1 MLAIAQQKPDK
12 YKHCEQHFNNILKRE
27 TYMPKA
33 LCIGELLIDFV
44 STTPDVTLAEAP
56 GFVKAPGGAPANVA
70 VGLAKLGIDA
80 GFIGKIGT
88 DPFGVFLTET
98 LQQNNVDTTYLIAGE
113 TSRTT
118 LAFVATRS
126 DGMKDITFYR
136 HPGADIQLSPDEI
149 HTDYIRSAELFHY
162 GSVSLSHSPTRE
174 ATLKAINCAKDAGAF
189 ISYDPNLR
197 LMLWDNPDEAKH
209 WIWEVMPFAD
219 VVKISDEEWEFITGD
234 VDLKQGIERILS
246 LDVKLLVV
254 TLGERG
260 CYYTNGVT
268 HGSIDGI
275 DVKVIDTLGAGDA
288 FVAAMLSK
296 LMHHHDLSDMKKDQL
311 NDIMRY
317 ANAAGA
323 LATQKVG
330 VIPSLPTHAEIEH
343 FLSAVSPTAAEVS

>member
-1 MLAIAQQKPDK
+1 
-12 YKHCEQHFNNILKRE
+12 
-27 TYMPKA
+27 MPKA

-70 VGLAKLGIDA
+70 VGLAKLGVDA
-80 GFIGKIGT
+80 GFIGKVGA
-88 DPFGVFLTET
+88 DPFGDFLTET

-136 HPGADIQLSPDEI
+136 HPGADIQLSPNEI
-149 HTDYIRSAELFHY
+149 DVDYIHSAELFHY

-174 ATLKAINCAKDAGAF
+174 ATLKAIQCAKSAGAF

-197 LMLWDNPDEAKH
+197 LMLWDSADDAKH
-209 WIWEVMPFAD
+209 WIWEVMPYAD
-219 VVKISDEEWEFITGD
+219 VVKISEEEWEFVTGD
-234 VDLKQGIERILS
+234 IELKQGIERILG
-246 LDVKLLVV
+246 LGVKLLVV

-260 CYYTNGVT
+260 CYYTNGNVE
-268 HGSIDGI
+268 GSVDGFA
-275 DVKVIDTLGAGDA
+275 VEVVDTLGAGDA
-288 FVAAMLSK
+288 FVAAMLTQLMTHADIESLEKDK
-296 LMHHHDLSDMKKDQL
+296 LDA
-311 NDIMRY
+311 IMRY

-330 VIPSLPTHAEIEH
+330 VIPALPTHSEIEQ
-343 FLSAVSPTAAEVS
+343 FLL

>member
-1 MLAIAQQKPDK
+1 
-12 YKHCEQHFNNILKRE
+12 
-27 TYMPKA
+27 MPKA

-70 VGLAKLGIDA
+70 VGLAKLGVDA
-80 GFIGKIGT
+80 GFIGKVGA
-88 DPFGVFLTET
+88 DPFGNFLTET
-98 LQQNNVDTTYLIAGE
+98 LQRNNVDTAYLIAGE

-149 HTDYIRSAELFHY
+149 DVDYIHSAELFHY

-174 ATLKAINCAKDAGAF
+174 ATLKAIQYAKSAGAF

-197 LMLWDNPDEAKH
+197 LMLWDNADDAKH
-209 WIWEVMPFAD
+209 WIWEVMSYAD
-219 VVKISDEEWEFITGD
+219 VVKISEEEWEFVTGD
-234 VDLKQGIERILS
+234 IELKQGVERILG
-246 LDVKLLVV
+246 LGVKLLVV

-260 CYYTNGVT
+260 CYYTNGNVE
-268 HGSIDGI
+268 GSVDGFA
-275 DVKVIDTLGAGDA
+275 VEVVDTLGAGDA
-288 FVAAMLSK
+288 FVAAMLTQLMTHADIESLEKDK
-296 LMHHHDLSDMKKDQL
+296 LDA
-311 NDIMRY
+311 IMRY

-330 VIPSLPTHAEIEH
+330 VIPALPTHSEIER
-343 FLSAVSPTAAEVS
+343 FLL

>member
-1 MLAIAQQKPDK
+1 
-12 YKHCEQHFNNILKRE
+12 
-27 TYMPKA
+27 MPKA

-70 VGLAKLGIDA
+70 VGLAKLGVDA
-80 GFIGKIGT
+80 GFIGKVGA
-88 DPFGVFLTET
+88 DPFGDFLTET

-149 HTDYIRSAELFHY
+149 DVDYIHSTELFHY

-174 ATLKAINCAKDAGAF
+174 ATLKAIQCAKSTGAF

-197 LMLWDNPDEAKH
+197 LMLWGNADDAKH
-209 WIWEVMPFAD
+209 WIWEVMSHAD
-219 VVKISDEEWEFITGD
+219 VVKISEEEWEFVTGD
-234 VDLKQGIERILS
+234 IELKQGIERILG
-246 LDVKLLVV
+246 LGVKLLVV

-260 CYYTNGVT
+260 CYYTNGNVE
-268 HGSIDGI
+268 GSVDGFA
-275 DVKVIDTLGAGDA
+275 VEVVDTLGAGDA
-288 FVAAMLSK
+288 FVAAMLTQ
-296 LMHHHDLSDMKKDQL
+296 LMTHANIESLEKDKF
-311 NDIMRY
+311 DAIMQY

-330 VIPSLPTHAEIEH
+330 VIPALPTHSEIEQ
-343 FLSAVSPTAAEVS
+343 FLL

>member
-1 MLAIAQQKPDK
+1 
-12 YKHCEQHFNNILKRE
+12 
-27 TYMPKA
+27 MPKA

-70 VGLAKLGIDA
+70 VGLAKLGIET
-80 GFIGKIGT
+80 GFIGKVGA
-88 DPFGVFLTET
+88 DPFGDFLIET
-98 LQQNNVDTTYLIAGE
+98 LQQNRVDTTYLVAGE

-149 HTDYIRSAELFHY
+149 DADYIKSADLFHY

-174 ATLKAINCAKDAGAF
+174 ATLKSIQIAKDAGAF

-197 LMLWDNPDEAKH
+197 LMLWENANDAKH
-209 WIWEVMPFAD
+209 WIWEVMSSAD
-219 VVKISDEEWEFITGD
+219 VVKISEEEWEFITGD
-234 VDLKQGIERILS
+234 TELATGIERILG
-246 LDVKLLVV
+246 LGVELLIV
-254 TLGERG
+254 TLGEQG
-260 CYYTNGVT
+260 CYYTNGKV
-268 HGSIDGI
+268 DGYV
-275 DVKVIDTLGAGDA
+275 DGYAVEVVDTLGAGDA

-296 LMHHHDLSDMKKDQL
+296 LIGQTELSALTNNDLD
-311 NDIMRY
+311 DIMLY

-330 VIPSLPTHAEIEH
+330 VIPALPTDSDIIQ
-343 FLSAVSPTAAEVS
+343 FL

>member
-1 MLAIAQQKPDK
+1 
-12 YKHCEQHFNNILKRE
+12 
-27 TYMPKA
+27 MPKA

-70 VGLAKLGIDA
+70 VGLAKLGIET
-80 GFIGKIGT
+80 GFIGKVGA
-88 DPFGVFLTET
+88 DPFGDFLFET
-98 LQQNNVDTTYLIAGE
+98 LQQNRVDTTYLIAGE

-149 HTDYIRSAELFHY
+149 DADYIKSADLFHY

-174 ATLKAINCAKDAGAF
+174 ATLKSIQIAKDAGAF

-197 LMLWDNPDEAKH
+197 LMLWDNADDAKH
-209 WIWEVMPFAD
+209 WIWEVMSSAD
-219 VVKISDEEWEFITGD
+219 VVKISEEEWEFITGD
-234 VDLKQGIERILS
+234 TELETGIKRILG
-246 LDVKLLVV
+246 LGVELLIV

-260 CYYTNGVT
+260 CYYTNGKV
-268 HGSIDGI
+268 DGYV
-275 DVKVIDTLGAGDA
+275 DGYAVEVVDTLGAGDA

-296 LMHHHDLSDMKKDQL
+296 LIIQTELSALTNNDLD
-311 NDIMRY
+311 DIMLY

-330 VIPSLPTHAEIEH
+330 VIPALPTDSDIIQ
-343 FLSAVSPTAAEVS
+343 FL

>member
-1 MLAIAQQKPDK
+1 
-12 YKHCEQHFNNILKRE
+12 
-27 TYMPKA
+27 MPKV

-70 VGLAKLGIDA
+70 VGLAKLGVDA
-80 GFIGKIGT
+80 GFIGKVGA
-88 DPFGVFLTET
+88 DPFGDFLTET

-136 HPGADIQLSPDEI
+136 HPGADIQLSPNEI
-149 HTDYIRSAELFHY
+149 DADYIHSAELFHY

-174 ATLKAINCAKDAGAF
+174 ATLKAIQCAKSTGAF

-197 LMLWDNPDEAKH
+197 LMLWDNADDAKH
-209 WIWEVMPFAD
+209 WIWEVMSYAD
-219 VVKISDEEWEFITGD
+219 VVKISEEEWEFVTGD
-234 VDLKQGIERILS
+234 IELKQGVERILG
-246 LDVKLLVV
+246 LGVKLLVV

-260 CYYTNGVT
+260 CYYTNGNVE
-268 HGSIDGI
+268 GSVNGFA
-275 DVKVIDTLGAGDA
+275 VEVVDTLGAGDA
-288 FVAAMLSK
+288 FVAAMLTQLMTHADIESLEKDK
-296 LMHHHDLSDMKKDQL
+296 LDA
-311 NDIMRY
+311 IMRY

-330 VIPSLPTHAEIEH
+330 VIPALPTHSEIER
-343 FLSAVSPTAAEVS
+343 FLL

>member
-1 MLAIAQQKPDK
+1 
-12 YKHCEQHFNNILKRE
+12 
-27 TYMPKA
+27 MPKA

-70 VGLAKLGIDA
+70 VGLAKLGVDA
-80 GFIGKIGT
+80 GFIGKVGA
-88 DPFGVFLTET
+88 DPFGDFLTET

-136 HPGADIQLSPDEI
+136 HPGADIQLSPNEI
-149 HTDYIRSAELFHY
+149 DTDYIHSAELFHY

-174 ATLKAINCAKDAGAF
+174 ATLKAIQYAKSAGAF

-197 LMLWDNPDEAKH
+197 LVLWDSVDDAKH
-209 WIWEVMPFAD
+209 WIWEVIPHAD
-219 VVKISDEEWEFITGD
+219 VVKISEEEWEFVTGD
-234 VDLKQGIERILS
+234 IELKQGVERILG
-246 LDVKLLVV
+246 LGVKLLVV

-260 CYYTNGVT
+260 CYYTNGNVE
-268 HGSIDGI
+268 GSVDGFA
-275 DVKVIDTLGAGDA
+275 VEVVDTLGAGDA
-288 FVAAMLSK
+288 FVAAMLTQLMTHADIESLEKDK
-296 LMHHHDLSDMKKDQL
+296 LDA
-311 NDIMRY
+311 IMRY

-330 VIPSLPTHAEIEH
+330 VIPALPTHSEIER
-343 FLSAVSPTAAEVS
+343 FLL